1 MLEIFRQTCF
11 NRHFEYCVA
20 EGLKEGHVRPPIYLS
35 VGSEFIPPVLKSALI
50 KKGITRCNIFPQ
62 HRGHSYHLTFA
73 DKPLELAYELCGSKK
88 GCNKGYGGSA
98 SISHNEG
105 KYQIWGHSGLL
116 GDQVPIAVGA
126 AHASQTFTVCI
137 LGDAAAEEDYV
148 LGALGYAVTKKC
160 PILFIVED
168 NGLSILTPTA
178 ERRSWDI
185 VKVAQSMGIIADTIQ
200 QDEWSI
206 TPFSIESH
214 ISSIINRNG
223 PSLLNIK
230 VCRHFWHVGA
240 GEDGI
245 KYDFLDDFKKII
257 PEHQEIEEEEKTK
270 ARKIWDMVKNDN
282 KRND

>member
-20 EGLKEGHVRPPIYLS
+20 EGLKEGYVRPPIYLS

-116 GDQVPIAVGA
+116 GDQVPIAAGA
-126 AHASQTFTVCI
+126 AHSSQILTVVI

-148 LGALGYAVTKKC
+148 LGAMGYAITKKS
-160 PILFIVED
+160 PILFIIED
-168 NGLSILTPTA
+168 NGLSILTPTK
-178 ERRSWDI
+178 ERRSWD
-185 VKVAQSMGIIADTIQ
+185 VVDVARSMGIKSEISLE
-200 QDEWSI
+200 DEW
-206 TPFSIESH
+206 
-214 ISSIINRNG
+214 NNV
-223 PSLLNIK
+223 PSLMENAIDLAVNNIPNLLNIK

-257 PEHQEIEEEEKTK
+257 PEHQKIEEQEKTK